1 MRAAWLGVVA
11 GAATVF
17 AIACGAAMQPTHN
30 ASRPPAVVEGR
41 RTDGDVHAQIEALDK
56 DIGDREGGA
65 QLAPVGDAAVTAAGG
80 ITMDAAA
87 QVCTPPA
94 HPSDTCGDAC
104 KLGDAICDDAGRIC
118 SLADQLPGDAWA
130 AGKCAG
136 GKASCERARQRCC
149 DCK

>member
-1 MRAAWLGVVA
+1 MSRAALGLCAGLAVA
-11 GAATVF
+11 L
-17 AIACGAAMQPTHN
+17 AIACGAAPMQS
-30 ASRPPAVVEGR
+30 APAPVHAVEGR
-41 RTDGDVHAQIEALDK
+41 PDNLHAQIEALDK

-65 QLAPVGDAAVTAAGG
+65 QLAPVGGAEVSAAGA

-118 SLADQLPGDAWA
+118 ALADQLPGDAWA
-130 AGKCAG
+130 AGKCAS

-149 DCK
+149 DCN